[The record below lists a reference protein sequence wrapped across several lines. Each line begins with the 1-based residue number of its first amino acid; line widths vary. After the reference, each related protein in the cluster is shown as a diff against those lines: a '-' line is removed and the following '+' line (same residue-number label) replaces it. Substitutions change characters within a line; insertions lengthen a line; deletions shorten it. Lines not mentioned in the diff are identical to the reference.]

1 MLLLTIYLNKIL
13 EIDEF
18 LLELDEDV
26 EGMQNTIYYLQQQ
39 LKEAKEKLAKLENS
53 QQNDSVLQ
61 NLNNNLDNNQISSQQ
76 LSSIDRTNE
85 RTFEMRAEV
94 SDTHREVAAINGPNI
109 DSIDSDINNETLD
122 SVESNEEFYVEK
134 SSNNDLSTVSETE
147 VNQNSIKNNNN
158 NNNYLSIVNESN
170 NLINECNNKRTSCFD
185 EDIDIDDDYKEPI
198 GKVAKLNE
206 DISST
211 NSNTSGN
218 SSKQLIITS
227 NDSND
232 NSQHSNDLTA
242 SELTELQNNC
252 IEINGQLNQ

>member
-1 MLLLTIYLNKIL
+1 MTLYLKKIL

-39 LKEAKEKLAKLENS
+39 LKEAKEKLAKLENN

-61 NLNNNLDNNQISSQQ
+61 NINDNNQRKSSQLSSQ

-94 SDTHREVAAINGPNI
+94 SDTHKEVAINGPN
-109 DSIDSDINNETLD
+109 IDSDINNETLD
-122 SVESNEEFYVEK
+122 SVESNEDFYVEK

-158 NNNYLSIVNESN
+158 NYLSIVNQSSN
-170 NLINECNNKRTSCFD
+170 NFINECNNKRTSCFD
-185 EDIDIDDDYKEPI
+185 EDIHIDDDYKEPI

-206 DISST
+206 DIS
-211 NSNTSGN
+211 GN
-218 SSKQLIITS
+218 SSKQFII
-227 NDSND
+227 DSND
-232 NSQHSNDLTA
+232 NSQHSNDMTA
-242 SELTELQNNC
+242 SELTSLQNNC

>member
-1 MLLLTIYLNKIL
+1 LNKIL

-94 SDTHREVAAINGPNI
+94 SDTHQEVVAINGPNI

-122 SVESNEEFYVEK
+122 SVESNEEFM
-134 SSNNDLSTVSETE
+134 SSNDMSTVSETE

-158 NNNYLSIVNESN
+158 NNNNNNNYLSLVNESN

-185 EDIDIDDDYKEPI
+185 EEIDIDDDDYKEPI

-206 DISST
+206 DISG
-211 NSNTSGN
+211 NTS
-218 SSKQLIITS
+218 KLIITS

-232 NSQHSNDLTA
+232 NSQHSNDMTT
-242 SELTELQNNC
+242 SELTSLQNNC
-252 IEINGQLNQ
+252 IEINGTLNQ